1 MTTASTIITAAFRK
15 SNLIAKVSTPDST
28 DAAEGLALLNPILL
42 SAVGFEAGEDLAD
55 LNIGG
60 TYDQSSYCS
69 QWIPANVRLV
79 LNQTAARSLNLHP
92 QPYEGQRLAVADA
105 KANLGTYNLTLS
117 GNGRTI
123 EGATSLVMS
132 VNSDN
137 RQWLYRADTANWV
150 KITSLASGD
159 TMPFPVEFD
168 TYFITR
174 LAMELN
180 PQYGGETA
188 KETLDAMQRSERKLR
203 ARYRKPR
210 PQQDMPSGLLNGRGS
225 AFGLSIND
233 FNAGRT
239 FR

>member
-1 MTTASTIITAAFRK
+1 MTTASSIITAAFRK
-15 SNLIAKVSTPDST
+15 SNLIAKVSTL
-28 DAAEGLALLNPILL
+28 DATELAEGLALLNPILL

-60 TYDQSSYCS
+60 TYDQSAYCS
-69 QWIPANVRLV
+69 TWIPANVRLI
-79 LNQTAARSLNLHP
+79 LNQSGARTLNLHP
-92 QPYEGQRLAVADA
+92 SPYEGQRLAIADA
-105 KANLGTYNLTLS
+105 AGNLATYNLTLS

-123 EGATSLVMS
+123 EGATSLILS
-132 VNSDN
+132 TNGDS

-150 KITSLASGD
+150 KMTSLATSD
-159 TMPFPVEFD
+159 SMPFPVEFD

-174 LAMELN
+174 LAIELN

-188 KETLDAMQRSERKLR
+188 KETLDAMQRIERKLR

-210 PQQDMPSGLLNGRGS
+210 PVQDMPAGLLNGNSS
-225 AFGLSIND
+225 AFGLGIND